1 MNINLARLTVAV
13 FFLLIFAPKWTTGQD
28 TEAIRVELKQTDSG
42 WELIRGGKPYYING
56 VGCDGPM
63 GDLALTGA
71 NSIRTWHFNDKTREY
86 LDAAHAQNI
95 SVTVGIWLGHERHG
109 MNYQDYDSMANQID
123 VVLKCVKELKDHPA
137 VLMWGVGN
145 EMEGEGANPAVWS
158 HIEYLAS
165 SIKKIDSAH
174 PVMTVIAEIGGRK
187 LEAINKF
194 CPSVDVIGINSYGG
208 GPSLSQRYADSGSKK
223 PYVVTEFG
231 PVGTWEVAKN
241 NLDAI
246 LEPSSQNKA
255 KHYAKSYRSFK
266 ADSGNCLGSYAFL
279 WGFKQEAT
287 ATWFGMLLPNGY
299 RTASVDTMVELWTGK
314 PPANRCP
321 EITKFKLIGN
331 NEVELGDTVNFEM
344 AALDIDGDPINV
356 QWVMTD
362 ESSNYV
368 TGGDFQAAPTTYKDN
383 ILNSDISSAEI
394 KMPDSGGLY
403 RIYAYVDDGK
413 KGGAVANLPVR
424 VRGPIKMKP
433 GMKAELPVVLYDEK
447 MHEDKYTPSGYMGSH
462 ESINLAAD
470 CIVQPKAGKKCLKI
484 EYARGDAWAGVVWQS
499 PANDWGEANGGFNL
513 SAGTRLTFWARGE
526 KGGEESKFGVGLIG
540 REQPYFD
547 TAKKEIAVKLTD
559 QWQRFTIDLSGQDL
573 QRIKT
578 GFYFSLAGQGEPLTF
593 YLDDIKFE

>member
-1 MNINLARLTVAV
+1 MNMKSKTWVIAILFVLGLLPRLSA
-13 FFLLIFAPKWTTGQD
+13 AQD
-28 TEAIRVELKQTDSG
+28 AGAISVEIIQTDSG
-42 WELIRGGKPYYING
+42 WQLFRGGEPYYING
-56 VGCDGPM
+56 VGCDGPI
-63 GDLALTGA
+63 GELAATGA
-71 NSIRTWHFNDKTREY
+71 NSFRTWHFNEDTRKY
-86 LDAAHAQNI
+86 LDAAHAKNL

-109 MNYQDYDSMANQID
+109 VNYQDYDSMAKQVD
-123 VVLKCVKELKDHPA
+123 VVMECVKELKDHPA

-145 EMEGEGANPAVWS
+145 EMEGEGANPAIWS

-208 GPSLSQRYADSGSKK
+208 GPSLSQRYAESGSKK

-246 LEPSSQNKA
+246 LEPSSKDKA
-255 KHYAKSYRSFK
+255 EHYAKSYRSFK
-266 ADSGNCLGSYAFL
+266 ADSKNCLGSYAFL

-287 ATWFGMLLPNGY
+287 ATWFGMLLPNGN
-299 RTASVDTMVELWTGK
+299 RTASVDSMMELWTGK
-314 PPANRCP
+314 VPGNRCP
-321 EITKFKLIGN
+321 EITKFELKGN

-344 AALDIDGDPINV
+344 EATDVDGDPINV
-356 QWVMTD
+356 VWVMTD

-368 TGGDFQAAPTTYKDN
+368 TGGDFQAAPTTYAKN
-383 ILNSDISSAEI
+383 IVKSDKTSAEI
-394 KMPDSGGLY
+394 CMPDSGGLY

-413 KGGAVANLPVR
+413 NGGAVANLPVR

-433 GMKAELPVVLYDEK
+433 ATKVALPVTLYDEK

-462 ESINLAAD
+462 DSLTLAAD
-470 CIVQPKAGKKCLKI
+470 CTEQPKAGDSCLKI
-484 EYARGDAWAGVVWQS
+484 SYDRGDAWAGVVWQS
-499 PANDWGEANGGFNL
+499 PANDWGEKDGGFDL
-513 SAGTRLTFWARGE
+513 RGGSKLTFWARGE

-540 REQPYFD
+540 REQPFFD
-547 TAKKEIAVKLTD
+547 SAKKEIVVKLTD
-559 QWQRFTIDLSGQDL
+559 QWQQYTIDLSGQDL

-578 GFYFSLAGQGEPLTF
+578 GFYFSLAGQGDPLTF

>member
-1 MNINLARLTVAV
+1 MNMNLTTLTAAV
-13 FFLLIFAPKWTTGQD
+13 FFLLGLFPQLMVGQD
-28 TEAIRVELKQTDSG
+28 AGAIQVELKQTDSG
-42 WELIRGGKPYYING
+42 WQLFRGGKPYYING

-63 GDLALTGA
+63 GDLATTGA
-71 NSIRTWHFNDKTREY
+71 NSLRTWHVNEDTRNY
-86 LDAAHAQNI
+86 LDAAHAKNL

-109 MNYQDYDSMANQID
+109 VNYQDYDSMAKQID
-123 VVLKCVKELKDHPA
+123 MVMECVKELKDHPA

-158 HIEYLAS
+158 HIEHLAS
-165 SIKKIDSAH
+165 AIKKIDSAH

-187 LEAINKF
+187 LEAIHKF

-208 GPSLSQRYADSGSKK
+208 GPSLSQRYTDSGSTK

-231 PVGTWEVAKN
+231 PVGTWEVSKN

-246 LEPSSQNKA
+246 LEPSSKDKA
-255 KHYAKSYRSFK
+255 DHYAKSYRSFK
-266 ADSGNCLGSYAFL
+266 ADSKNCLGSYAFL
-279 WGFKQEAT
+279 WGYKQEAT
-287 ATWFGMLLPNGY
+287 ATWFGMLLPNGN
-299 RTASVDTMVELWTGK
+299 RTASVDAMMELWTGQRPK
-314 PPANRCP
+314 NRCP
-321 EITKFKLIGN
+321 EITKFQLKGK
-331 NEVELGDTVNFEM
+331 NEVELGETVSFEM
-344 AALDIDGDPINV
+344 AAMDVDGDPVNV
-356 QWVMTD
+356 EWVMTD

-368 TGGDFQAAPTTYKDN
+368 TGGDVQAAPTTYQKN
-383 ILNSDISSAEI
+383 ILKSDKTSAQI
-394 KMPDSGGLY
+394 KMPESGGLY

-424 VRGPIKMKP
+424 VRGPVKIKP
-433 GMKAELPVVLYDEK
+433 AMKAALPLVIYDEK
-447 MHEDKYTPSGYMGSH
+447 MHEEKYTPSGYMGSH
-462 ESINLAAD
+462 DSLKLVAD
-470 CIVQPKAGKKCLKI
+470 CEILPKAGKTCLKI
-484 EYARGDAWAGVVWQS
+484 DYDRGDEWAGVVWQS
-499 PANDWGEANGGFNL
+499 PANDWGAVDGGFDL
-513 SAGTRLTFWARGE
+513 TGGTKLTFWARGE

-559 QWQRFTIDLSGQDL
+559 QWQQFTIDLSGQDI

>member
-1 MNINLARLTVAV
+1 MNMNLARLTVAV
-13 FFLLIFAPKWTTGQD
+13 FFLLIFAPKWTTGED
-28 TEAIRVELKQTDSG
+28 TEAIRVEVKQTDSG

-123 VVLKCVKELKDHPA
+123 VVLRCVKELKDHPA

-158 HIEYLAS
+158 HIEHLAS

-266 ADSGNCLGSYAFL
+266 ADTDNCLGSYAFL

-344 AALDIDGDPINV
+344 AASDVDGDPVNV

-368 TGGDFQAAPTTYKDN
+368 TGGDFQAAPSTYKNN
-383 ILNSDISSAEI
+383 ILKSDISSAEI

-433 GMKAELPVVLYDEK
+433 GMKAKLPVVFYDEK

-470 CIVQPKAGKKCLKI
+470 CAVQPKAGKKCLKI
-484 EYARGDAWAGVVWQS
+484 EYGREDAWAGVVWQS
-499 PANDWGEANGGFNL
+499 PANDWGEVNGGFDL
-513 SAGTRLTFWARGE
+513 SAGTKLTFWARGE
-526 KGGEESKFGVGLIG
+526 KGGEESNFGVGLIG